1 MVFAHL
7 IVLRQFFRITNLY
20 PIGYVSACDGVI
32 CTLTG
37 IKVTTSVD
45 IIPVRVYFCV
55 VDIFRS

>member
-7 IVLRQFFRITNLY
+7 TVPRQFFRITNLY
-20 PIGYVSACDGVI
+20 PKGYASACDGFI

-45 IIPVRVYFCV
+45 IIPVRVYLYIV
-55 VDIFRS
+55 NIYRS